1 MEIASLVIRARP
13 DMVDRVAAGL
23 SRLPGVE
30 VAAAS
35 PAGRLAVTVED
46 RPGVSFEK
54 TLIDVHCVEGV
65 IAATLIYQHSE
76 QDPETPEAQA

>member
-13 DMVDRVAAGL
+13 DAIDRVRDRLA
-23 SRLPGVE
+23 RLPGVE

-35 PAGRLAVTVED
+35 PLGRLAVVVED

-54 TLIDVHCVEGV
+54 TLLDVHQVEGV
-65 IAATLIYQHSE
+65 LSATLIYQHSE
-76 QDPETPEAQA
+76 QDPQTSEAQA